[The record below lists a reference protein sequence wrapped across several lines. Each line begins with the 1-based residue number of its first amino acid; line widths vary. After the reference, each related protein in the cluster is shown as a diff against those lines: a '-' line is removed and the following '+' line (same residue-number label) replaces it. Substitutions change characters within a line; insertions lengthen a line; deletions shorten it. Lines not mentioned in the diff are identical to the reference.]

1 MVRKGCQ
8 DLCSEERGLGAG
20 LAWEGEGRLGLE
32 WDPSP
37 LGLEGDVGLGK
48 LGGGRQVYEQ
58 ELVELPVRRDRK
70 EQTRIRTR
78 HPTVRATGNRNKPEG
93 KVLVENKEREWW
105 ESR

>member
-1 MVRKGCQ
+1 MFRG
-8 DLCSEERGLGAG
+8 ERSRGRAGLGRGREAG
-20 LAWEGEGRLGLE
+20 VGVGQ
-32 WDPSP
+32 
-37 LGLEGDVGLGK
+37 EGDVGLGK

-70 EQTRIRTR
+70 EQTRIRTG
-78 HPTVRATGNRNKPEG
+78 HPRVRATGNRNKPEG